1 MALLNQAL
9 LAAANTGFNAH
20 FRAGLEGVGDDWS
33 WMADIVPSDGES
45 ETYGWL
51 RSLPTI
57 KPWLGERT
65 VQSLSQSAY
74 TLVNEDFEGTVGVP
88 AKAMKRDR
96 IGIFSTPMTSLGRA
110 MGEHPTK
117 KIWEL
122 FAGGETNLCFDGL
135 TFFHATHP
143 TVPGQPTFSN
153 TGGGAGDAW
162 YLVDAGQVIKPFIY
176 QLEQEPE
183 FVAKDAPTDDNMF
196 WDKLV
201 VYGVDYSAA
210 FGYTLPQLVRLDKNA
225 LDATA
230 FDGGIQA
237 MMELKNDRGEPLGIT
252 PTHLVVGP
260 SNRSAGKLLIEAERL
275 ANGGSN
281 TNFKALELVVSS
293 HLA

>member
-1 MALLNQAL
+1 MALLNQAV
-9 LAAANTGFNAH
+9 LAAANTAFNAH

-57 KPWLGERT
+57 RKWLGPRI

-96 IGIFSTPMTSLGRA
+96 IGIFANPMTALGRA

-122 FAGGETNLCFDGL
+122 FAAGETDLCFDGL
-135 TFFHATHP
+135 TFFNAAHP
-143 TVPGQPTFSN
+143 VVQGQPNYSN
-153 TGGGAGDAW
+153 TAGGGNDAW
-162 YLVDAGQVIKPFIY
+162 YLVDAGQVIKPYIY
-176 QLEQEPE
+176 QLEQDAE
-183 FVAKDAPTDDNMF
+183 FVAKDAPTDDNVF
-196 WDKLV
+196 WDKEL

-210 FGYTLPQLVRLDKNA
+210 FGYTLPQLVRLSKET
-225 LDATA
+225 LDATS
-230 FDGGIQA
+230 FDAGIQA
-237 MMELKNDRGEPLGIT
+237 MMELKNDRGEPLAIA

-260 SNRSAGKLLIEAERL
+260 SNRSAGKNLIEAEKL
-275 ANGGSN
+275 ASGATN
-281 TNFKALELVVSS
+281 TNFQDVKLVVSA